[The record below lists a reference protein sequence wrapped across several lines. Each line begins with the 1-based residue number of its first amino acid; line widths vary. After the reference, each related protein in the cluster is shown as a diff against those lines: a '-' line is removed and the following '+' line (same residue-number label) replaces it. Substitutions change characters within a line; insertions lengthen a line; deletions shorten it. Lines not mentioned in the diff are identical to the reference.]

1 MRSPFIAFILAVSCG
16 GLFDSSTAA
25 AGERY
30 FVTIFGSESS
40 PKRARYTHTWA
51 TVTRATTDDANPAA
65 PPVLESLT
73 ISWMP
78 RNLTIRPL
86 ALRPECGVNL
96 SLEATIRDCRCKGEC
111 IAMWGP
117 FDYDPCIGPTLFE
130 KVRRQVA
137 RLESGCVLYKCIDPD
152 TGPRSTYISD
162 CIHAVTDLDP
172 YLPRPSYN
180 ELTNY
185 GMDASRHLVSIMAS
199 RNRFDP
205 QDRHE
210 WVAQALGIDAGVQ
223 RRTPHIAVEPANVAT
238 E

>member
-1 MRSPFIAFILAVSCG
+1 MRTILITVLFLASSCG
-16 GLFDSSTAA
+16 SFGLADAA
-25 AGERY
+25 AEERY
-30 FVTIFGSESS
+30 YVMIFGSESS

-96 SLEATIRDCRCKGEC
+96 SLEATIRDCRCKREC

-117 FDYDPCIGPTLFE
+117 YDYDPCIGPVLFE

-152 TGPRSTYISD
+152 TGPRASYISD

-172 YLPRPSYN
+172 YLPRPNYS

-185 GMDASRHLVSIMAS
+185 GMDASRHLVNIMAS

-223 RRTPHIAVEPANVAT
+223 RRTPNIAAEPAT
-238 E
+238 P